1 MPSFMFCHVNYCC
14 YFNCFYFFHVMSK
27 KYQYIINEAKV
38 GVNVHEINSKYDQLK
53 KNQEN

>member
-1 MPSFMFCHVNYCC
+1 
-14 YFNCFYFFHVMSK
+14 MSK